1 MSKNNIS
8 QMPLVESPCCQAPS
22 TTMNPAKADIRGN
35 ERRCVRCRGVF
46 CRIDVREGKLKV
58 VVGARAE

>member
-1 MSKNNIS
+1 
-8 QMPLVESPCCQAPS
+8 
-22 TTMNPAKADIRGN
+22 MNPAKADIRGN
-35 ERRCVRCRGVF
+35 ERRCVRCGGVF